1 MYNHCLRESCFPRNR
16 KQAIAVYFPKEGK
29 DPKLASSCQPISL
42 LPAAGKLLEK
52 LCSTRLAIHLGTRGV
67 LDRRQFGFRRKLCT
81 VDALEELLECM
92 AESKRQSSL
101 FALDIKSAFNSVRRT
116 DVLRFLVEYGVDTG
130 LLGLMVPSSR
140 KEQSLSIQGITIIT
154 GSTSGVVPWSD
165 PMARFD

>member
-1 MYNHCLRESCFPRNR
+1 M
-16 KQAIAVYFPKEGK
+16 
-29 DPKLASSCQPISL
+29 
-42 LPAAGKLLEK
+42 
-52 LCSTRLAIHLGTRGV
+52 

-140 KEQSLSIQGITIIT
+140 KEQSVSIQGITITT

-165 PMARFD
+165 PMACFD